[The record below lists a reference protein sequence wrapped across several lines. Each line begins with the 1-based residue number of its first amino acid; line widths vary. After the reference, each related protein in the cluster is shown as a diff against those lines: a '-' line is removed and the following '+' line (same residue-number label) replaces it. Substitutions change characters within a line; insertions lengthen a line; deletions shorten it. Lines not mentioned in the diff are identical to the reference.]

1 MSRSVHPLL
10 PGAEAIHSCRAMP
23 FLRLRQICLVAREL
37 EPVVDNLCAVLGLQV
52 CHRDPGVER
61 FGLHN
66 ALMRVGSSFIEVVA
80 PIREGTAAGRHLARR
95 GGDCG
100 YMVILDCDD
109 LTPWREHVAK
119 LGVREASWLEVPG
132 YTGLQLHP
140 GDTGGALLEI
150 NHTPGGESL
159 AGPYWPA
166 GPHWQDLPDSDLALM
181 MTGATLSSN
190 DPGQLAGRWAQILR
204 RNRVSN
210 ALELDNARLSFLP
223 SHVSGLQ
230 GLTGIDLQV
239 ADVAKVIANA
249 RSQGCETA
257 DDAVAIGGIW
267 WQLSQVTCKPA
278 GLAAK

>member
-1 MSRSVHPLL
+1 MSRSAHRLL
-10 PGAEAIHSCRAMP
+10 PGAEPIHSRRAMP
-23 FLRLRQICLVAREL
+23 FLRLRQICLVAHEL
-37 EPVVDNLCAVLGLQV
+37 EPVVDDLCAVLGLQV
-52 CHRDPGVER
+52 CHRDPSVER

-80 PIREGTAAGRHLARR
+80 PIRDGTAAGRHLARG

-109 LTPWREHVAK
+109 LTPWRKHVAK

-140 GDTGGALLEI
+140 RDTGGALLEI

-166 GPHWQDLPDSDLALM
+166 GPHWQDLQGSDVALA

-190 DPGQLAGRWAQILR
+190 DPGQLVGRWAKILQR
-204 RNRVSN
+204 DRVLN

-223 SHVSGLQ
+223 TQVDDHQ
-230 GLTGIDLQV
+230 GLTGVDLNV

-249 RSQGCETA
+249 RIRSCETT

-267 WQLSQVTCKPA
+267 WQLSQGTCKPA
-278 GLAAK
+278 GLVAN